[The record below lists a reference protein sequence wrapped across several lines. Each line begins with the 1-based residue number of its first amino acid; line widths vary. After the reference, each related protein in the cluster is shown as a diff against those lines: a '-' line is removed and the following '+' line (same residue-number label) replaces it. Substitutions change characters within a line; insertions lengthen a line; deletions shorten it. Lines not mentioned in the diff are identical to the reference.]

1 MNAFCTLIKS
11 LREENADQD
20 LHRASEMRELRADMS
35 KLREDNQ
42 LLTSE
47 VGALCSNIDA
57 LRKEIEVQ
65 EERRA
70 SKLVQ
75 LRTTTEVRVKTFL

>member
-1 MNAFCTLIKS
+1 MNAFRTLIKS

-70 SKLVQ
+70 SKMVQ
-75 LRTTTEVRVKTFL
+75 LRTTTKVRVKTFL

>member
-1 MNAFCTLIKS
+1 MNAFRTLIKTR
-11 LREENADQD
+11 REENAGQD

-35 KLREDNQ
+35 KLREGNQ

-47 VGALCSNIDA
+47 VGALRSNIDA
-57 LRKEIEVQ
+57 LRKGIEVQ

-70 SKLVQ
+70 SEMVQ
-75 LRTTTEVRVKTFL
+75 LRTTTKVRVKTFL